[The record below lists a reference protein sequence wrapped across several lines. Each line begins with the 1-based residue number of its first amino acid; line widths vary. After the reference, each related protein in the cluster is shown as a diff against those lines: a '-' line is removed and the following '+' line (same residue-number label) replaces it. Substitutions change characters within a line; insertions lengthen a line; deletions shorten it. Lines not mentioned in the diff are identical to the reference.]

1 MSMHKIYV
9 VASTENVKDVEI
21 ENVYDG
27 DWFNLDTIVAG
38 LNDKLRGHNYQV
50 TYLDDNAYIDLI
62 DDNDELV
69 RTYTIVSKHVG
80 FHD

>member
-1 MSMHKIYV
+1 MYMHKIYV

-38 LNDKLRGHNYQV
+38 LKDKLRGHNYQV
-50 TYLDDNAYIDLI
+50 TFLDDNAYIDLI

-69 RTYTIVSKHVG
+69 RTYTIVSKHVA